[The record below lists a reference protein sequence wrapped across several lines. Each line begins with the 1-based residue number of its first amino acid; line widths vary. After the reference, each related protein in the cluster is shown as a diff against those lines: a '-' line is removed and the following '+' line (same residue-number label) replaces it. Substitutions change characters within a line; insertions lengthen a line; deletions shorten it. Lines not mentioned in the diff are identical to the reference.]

1 MKLSNPEPSLSACMI
16 HALCLYGHFTEGPLM
31 VGEKGTCLFIGKI
44 SLCEMS
50 SRDGLDDEGCSH
62 KKKRGYVGKIPKRVE
77 GGGGHLHCLSIVFS
91 VQSNS
96 RGHKVMAICKKS
108 GIKHESSSS
117 SDKSLSL
124 LVFCCFLYLC
134 FFNSLS
140 A

>member
-1 MKLSNPEPSLSACMI
+1 
-16 HALCLYGHFTEGPLM
+16 M

-77 GGGGHLHCLSIVFS
+77 GGGGHLHCRSIVFS

-117 SDKSLSL
+117 SEKITFLSL
-124 LVFCCFLYLC
+124 VLDKESSESKVLTSFNVRRVFYC
-134 FFNSLS
+134 S
-140 A
+140 ADENLG